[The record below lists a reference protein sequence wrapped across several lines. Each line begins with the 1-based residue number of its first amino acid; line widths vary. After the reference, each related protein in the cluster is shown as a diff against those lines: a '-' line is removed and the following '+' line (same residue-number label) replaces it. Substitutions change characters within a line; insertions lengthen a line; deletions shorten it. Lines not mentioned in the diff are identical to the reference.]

1 MQIKIYRLF
10 VPVAV
15 WCTRRSDITLQR
27 EMNLAEGVPAPM
39 TAEELRRL
47 IDTGQAAPAE
57 RGSYCVQFGGGGHY
71 FSDHRGALAYLCT
84 RWGGEFIMRHLDDA
98 VERAAHRRII
108 AIFEARLE
116 AEKWQNRANPGGGDT
131 QC

>member
-15 WCTRRSDITLQR
+15 WYTRRSDITLQR

-57 RGSYCVQFGGGGHY
+57 RGSFCVQFGGGGHY
-71 FSDHRGALAYLCT
+71 FDDRRAALAYLCT

-98 VERAAHRRII
+98 VERAKAYISGALGAMLDLGRGSGPMDHMFARR
-108 AIFEARLE
+108 
-116 AEKWQNRANPGGGDT
+116 
-131 QC
+131 

>member
-1 MQIKIYRLF
+1 MSTPKNHIF
-10 VPVAV
+10 VPCAT
-15 WCTRRSDITLQR
+15 WRTRRGEVELQR
-27 EMNLAEGVPAPM
+27 ELCCLPRSEDD
-39 TAEELRRL
+39 LRRL

-71 FSDHRGALAYLCT
+71 FDDHR
-84 RWGGEFIMRHLDDA
+84 R
-98 VERAAHRRII
+98 VI

>member
-1 MQIKIYRLF
+1 MSTPQNHIF
-10 VPVAV
+10 VPCAT
-15 WCTRRSDITLQR
+15 WRTRRGEVELQR
-27 EMNLAEGVPAPM
+27 ELCCLPRSEDD
-39 TAEELRRL
+39 LRRL
-47 IDTGQAAPAE
+47 INTGQAAPAE

-71 FSDHRGALAYLCT
+71 FDDRRAALAYLCT
-84 RWGGEFIMRHLDDA
+84 RWGGEFILRHLDDA
-98 VERAAHRRII
+98 VERAAHRRVI

>member
-1 MQIKIYRLF
+1 MCDPNYRLF

-15 WCTRRSDITLQR
+15 WYTRRSDITLQR

-39 TAEELRRL
+39 TAEELR
-47 IDTGQAAPAE
+47 
-57 RGSYCVQFGGGGHY
+57 
-71 FSDHRGALAYLCT
+71 
-84 RWGGEFIMRHLDDA
+84 HLDDA
-98 VERAAHRRII
+98 VERAAHRRVI

>member
-1 MQIKIYRLF
+1 MPNQIYRLF
-10 VPVAV
+10 LPVAT
-15 WCTRRSDITLQR
+15 WRTRRGEVELQR
-27 EMNLAEGVPAPM
+27 ELCCLPRSEND
-39 TAEELRRL
+39 LRRL
-47 IDTGQAAPAE
+47 INTGQAAPAE

-71 FSDHRGALAYLCT
+71 FDDRRAALAY
-84 RWGGEFIMRHLDDA
+84 
-98 VERAAHRRII
+98 RRVI